1 VGGEKAIAILKKSL
15 ATQYPL
21 VDEHDSAI
29 VPLGQIGGEAVI
41 PLLEKELADTH
52 WVTNRNAALALG
64 QVGGLKAVAA
74 LTKGLASEDEAL
86 RSYAAEALYKAACS
100 EAVPILTKALE
111 HTDESVRGYAG
122 LALAS
127 VLAEKAVPILEKAGV
142 EVPWDLLHE
151 AGRER
156 RVARTEEILV
166 TQEDWGCG
174 PQPLFRALADEFG
187 GDKSVAIIE
196 KALTNKQPSVR
207 SAAAYALGTVGGP
220 KAVPPLEKALIDGDP
235 TVRSSAA
242 WALGHIRGRSA
253 RDLLIAKLEVERD
266 PTVYGVIHTTLKR
279 AFPEDPVVTEA
290 LAKAP
295 PISP

>member
-1 VGGEKAIAILKKSL
+1 LKSNL
-15 ATQYPL
+15 R
-21 VDEHDSAI
+21 
-29 VPLGQIGGEAVI
+29 
-41 PLLEKELADTH
+41 LLD
-52 WVTNRNAALALG
+52 
-64 QVGGLKAVAA
+64 
-74 LTKGLASEDEAL
+74 
-86 RSYAAEALYKAACS
+86 KAAQKNPDFICFS
-100 EAVPILTKALE
+100 ELSTTPYFPMSEYDNEYFEWAEPIPGPT
-111 HTDESVRGYAG
+111 T
-122 LALAS
+122 S